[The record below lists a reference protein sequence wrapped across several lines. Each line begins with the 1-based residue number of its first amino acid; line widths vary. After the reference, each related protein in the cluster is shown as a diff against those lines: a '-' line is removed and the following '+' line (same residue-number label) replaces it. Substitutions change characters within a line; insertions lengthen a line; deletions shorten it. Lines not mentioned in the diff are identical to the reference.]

1 MMMTTTSSRTIEGR
15 LREHCGPPLRR
26 PARRTACRPVPTAI
40 AIAACAWAM
49 APGQVAAQVA
59 TALPDTVALP
69 AELGAVLRAYE
80 TAWEA
85 RDAEALAALFTDDG
99 FVLRPGYPPVRGR
112 SAIRTAYAQSGGP
125 LSLIAYDY
133 AVEGDTGWII
143 GGYGPEPGFP
153 PGGKYVLA
161 LRRVEGAWRIHA
173 DMDNGNR

>member
-1 MMMTTTSSRTIEGR
+1 MMRRMTV
-15 LREHCGPPLRR
+15 
-26 PARRTACRPVPTAI
+26 RPVLTAI
-40 AIAACAWAM
+40 ALAACAWTA
-49 APGQVAAQVA
+49 APRASPAQVA

-80 TAWEA
+80 TAWRA
-85 RDAEALAALFTDDG
+85 SDAEALAALFTDDG

-112 SAIRTAYAQSGGP
+112 AAIRTAYARSGGP

-161 LRRVEGAWRIHA
+161 LRRVERAWRIHA

>member
-1 MMMTTTSSRTIEGR
+1 MHGRSRDRG
-15 LREHCGPPLRR
+15 GPPPRR
-26 PARRTACRPVPTAI
+26 PVRRTVRRPVLTAL
-40 AIAACAWAM
+40 AALTCAWTV
-49 APGQVAAQVA
+49 APGQTAAQDA

-69 AELGAVLRAYE
+69 DELGAVLRAYE

-112 SAIRTAYAQSGGP
+112 SAIRTAYARSGGP